1 MTHKPQLSVAAAPKE
16 MLKLSKRLSS
26 SPNARSVQWLDGQ
39 APLAVAMVHALNTRH
54 DLQSDGVRRPEPS
67 TPYPFLDSSDIA
79 PLQSTLTM
87 TLPDVPLCKNDPI
100 ACGYRNASDRMVI
113 VRCIGPDEFFL
124 ERVVF
129 PFELLSFECPPSSD
143 VQIWT
148 HGLGGAEL
156 LETLQADGLLIEPT
170 TSPALPLPLED
181 FNPWA
186 RAS

>member
-1 MTHKPQLSVAAAPKE
+1 
-16 MLKLSKRLSS
+16 
-26 SPNARSVQWLDGQ
+26 
-39 APLAVAMVHALNTRH
+39 MVHAVTTIH
-54 DLQSDGVRRPEPS
+54 VLQSDSVSSSDPS
-67 TPYPFLDSSDIA
+67 TLYPFPDPSAIA

-87 TLPDVPLCKNDPI
+87 TLPDLPLCKSDPLT
-100 ACGYRNASDRMVI
+100 CGYRNASDRMVI

-129 PFELLSFECPPSSD
+129 PFELLSFDCPPSTD

-156 LETLQADGLLIEPT
+156 LETLQADGLLIEAST
-170 TSPALPLPLED
+170 TPPLPLPLED
-181 FNPWA
+181 LNPWA

>member
-1 MTHKPQLSVAAAPKE
+1 MA
-16 MLKLSKRLSS
+16 
-26 SPNARSVQWLDGQ
+26 NATT
-39 APLAVAMVHALNTRH
+39 TRH
-54 DLQSDGVRRPEPS
+54 DLQSAYESLNPLPS
-67 TPYPFLDSSDIA
+67 HYHSPDPSVIN
-79 PLQSTLTM
+79 PLQTTLTM
-87 TLPDVPLCKNDPI
+87 TLSDLPLCKTDHM

-129 PFELLSFECPPSSD
+129 PFELLSFECPQGTE

-156 LETLQADGLLIEPT
+156 LETIQADDLLIEANPST
-170 TSPALPLPLED
+170 PMPLPLEEL
-181 FNPWA
+181 NPWA